1 MIVKT
6 HLKGWEIIYQ
16 KAHGLLAMELGLHW
30 QLSQRPPRF
39 AETLAA
45 ILEHDDGF
53 NDTEVRALTDV
64 GAPIHFQLLEYTLD
78 QCRSVTKLTRQKSRW
93 MALMVSLHMEFL
105 YEEKRGQSAELD
117 AFLDEQKAWRRR
129 YLRELGVKKEEAQ
142 RAYEFVEW
150 CDAFSLLLCLDK
162 IQPEARKMEI
172 SNGPDGT
179 VHQVWQRPDGSLC
192 VEPWPFDDEHFEVSV
207 ESRVVE
213 QLRFDSAAELTTALE
228 AAEPVENRWLLRRK

>member
-30 QLSQRPPRF
+30 KTGERPPRF

-45 ILEHDDGF
+45 ILEHDDGL
-53 NDTEVRALTDV
+53 NDTEVRALTEV
-64 GAPIHFQLLEYTLD
+64 GAPIHFQLLDYTLD

-105 YEEKRGQSAELD
+105 YEEKRGQDPALD
-117 AFLDEQKAWRRR
+117 QFLDEQKAWRRR
-129 YLRELGVKKEEAQ
+129 YLRELGVSLAEAR
-142 RAYEFVEW
+142 RAYQFVEW

-162 IQPEARKMEI
+162 IQPESRKMEV

-179 VHQVWQRPDGSLC
+179 VHQVWQRADGSLA
-192 VEPWPFDDEHFEVSV
+192 VEPWPFDDARFEVSV

-213 QLRFDSAAELTTALE
+213 QLRFRSADELTAALE
-228 AAEPVENRWLLRRK
+228 AADPVENRWLFRQT